1 MIIFEDK
8 DITASEA
15 TTMLGLSKANV
26 NTLTHADVCACP
38 NDVCVEIINGRK
50 VPCVVATV
58 AESKEFVLLEYRKL
72 LKFFEHKSW
81 NFDVPMVFN
90 MKEYNDF
97 KAQRRRR

>member
-8 DITASEA
+8 NITASEA
-15 TTMLGLSKANV
+15 AIELGLNKANV

-50 VPCVVATV
+50 VPCVVATTD
-58 AESKEFVLLEYRKL
+58 SDEFVLLEYRRL
-72 LKFFEHKSW
+72 LKFFEHKGWS
-81 NFDVPMVFN
+81 FDVPMVFN

>member
-15 TTMLGLSKANV
+15 ATMLGLSKANV

-38 NDVCVEIINGRK
+38 NNVCVEIINGRK
-50 VPCVVATV
+50 VPCVVATTD
-58 AESKEFVLLEYRKL
+58 SDEFVLLEYGRL
-72 LKFFEHKSW
+72 LKFFEHKGW
-81 NFDVPMVFN
+81 DFDVPMVFN